1 VGSGEHEVPVEDGA
15 AAEGL
20 RIVDVLQRDLCE
32 MMRWKSNLKI

>member
-20 RIVDVLQRDLCE
+20 RIVDVLQRDL